1 MLQPPDEAVKE
12 GDGGTM
18 GGLPKPSVHEM
29 EKILYVVRIFSVF
42 YSVLNLNIDKVFGYC
57 TLNVEN

>member
-18 GGLPKPSVHEM
+18 GGLPKPLVHEI
-29 EKILYVVRIFSVF
+29 EKIFYVARIFSVF
-42 YSVLNLNIDKVFGYC
+42 LQCS
-57 TLNVEN
+57 